1 MELQVQFVEVSFSVS
16 QFAVFPRLDLVG
28 YTEGMIDWHK
38 VIKKKS
44 RDIIWSCYF
53 PSAPHFNKYT
63 WNNNGSCSCLP
74 ASPQTDTPAGLLI
87 AGKFLCLQNI
97 SQGSDTPEALFPT
110 KEAQD
115 F

>member
-1 MELQVQFVEVSFSVS
+1 MQFVELSFSVS
-16 QFAVFPRLDLVG
+16 QFAVFPRLDLVV
-28 YTEGMIDWHK
+28 YTEGMIHIHK
-38 VIKKKS
+38 VIKKKKKS
-44 RDIIWSCYF
+44 RGIIWSCYF
-53 PSAPHFNKYT
+53 PSAPHFNEHT